1 MTRLAQI
8 LYNIDMNNFIIFAAA
23 IFAVCAYMGLKLYR
37 EMSVILDAKRR
48 QEQFKKDSFWETQES
63 FEE

>member
-1 MTRLAQI
+1 MAQI
-8 LYNIDMNNFIIFAAA
+8 LYNIYMNNYIIFGLLVLT
-23 IFAVCAYMGLKLYR
+23 ICGYTAYILYK
-37 EMSVILDAKRR
+37 EMSVILDAKKI

>member
-1 MTRLAQI
+1 
-8 LYNIDMNNFIIFAAA
+8 MNNFIIFAAI
-23 IFAVCAYMGLKLYR
+23 IFAACAYAGSKLYR
-37 EMSVILDAKRR
+37 EMSVILDAKRI

>member
-1 MTRLAQI
+1 MTALLI
-8 LYNIDMNNFIIFAAA
+8 VLYNIDMNNFIIFAAA
-23 IFAVCAYMGLKLYR
+23 IFAVCVYMGIKLYR
-37 EMSVILDAKRR
+37 EMSVILDAKRI

>member
-1 MTRLAQI
+1 M
-8 LYNIDMNNFIIFAAA
+8 YNKVMNNFIIFAAI
-23 IFAVCAYMGLKLYR
+23 IFALCAYVGLKLYR
-37 EMSVILDAKRR
+37 EMSVILDAKRI

>member
-1 MTRLAQI
+1 
-8 LYNIDMNNFIIFAAA
+8 MNNYIIFGLLVLT
-23 IFAVCAYMGLKLYR
+23 ICGYTAYVLYK
-37 EMSVILDAKRR
+37 EISVILDAKKI

>member
-1 MTRLAQI
+1 MSK
-8 LYNIDMNNFIIFAAA
+8 FIIAGILVFV
-23 IFAVCAYMGLKLYR
+23 VCGYIAYNLYQ
-37 EMSVILDAKRR
+37 EISVILDAKRI

>member
-1 MTRLAQI
+1 M
-8 LYNIDMNNFIIFAAA
+8 YNSSMNNFIIFAAI
-23 IFAVCAYMGLKLYR
+23 IFAACAYMGLKLYR
-37 EMSVILDAKRR
+37 EMSVILDAKRI

>member
-1 MTRLAQI
+1 MSNYIIFGLLVLAICGYGAYI
-8 LYNIDMNNFIIFAAA
+8 LY
-23 IFAVCAYMGLKLYR
+23 K
-37 EMSVILDAKRR
+37 EMSVILDAKKI

>member
-1 MTRLAQI
+1 
-8 LYNIDMNNFIIFAAA
+8 MNNFIIFATA
-23 IFAVCAYMGLKLYR
+23 IFAVCAYIGIKLYR
-37 EMSVILDAKRR
+37 EMSVILDAKRI

>member
-1 MTRLAQI
+1 M
-8 LYNIDMNNFIIFAAA
+8 YNIDMSKFIIAAA
-23 IFAVCAYMGLKLYR
+23 IVLLVCGYLAYNLYR
-37 EMSVILDAKRR
+37 EMSAILDAKRI

>member
-1 MTRLAQI
+1 MDARR
-8 LYNIDMNNFIIFAAA
+8 YNSSMNNFIIFAAI
-23 IFAVCAYMGLKLYR
+23 IFVACAYIGLKLYR
-37 EMSVILDAKRR
+37 EISVILDAKKI

>member
-8 LYNIDMNNFIIFAAA
+8 LYNIDMNNFIIFAS
-23 IFAVCAYMGLKLYR
+23 CAYVGLKLYR

>member
-1 MTRLAQI
+1 MTELAQT
-8 LYNIDMNNFIIFAAA
+8 LYNRGMNNFIIFAAV
-23 IFAVCAYMGLKLYR
+23 IFVACVYAGLKIYR
-37 EMSVILDAKRR
+37 EMSVILDAKKI